1 MKKHT
6 VILVIFVCTL
16 YHGNSQNSTPSTQT
30 NYSLNFNNFL
40 AGVKYA
46 AIFIAPQQEEYI
58 RNYPITGTPYFALK
72 ERLSDMGFEYVDLWA
87 SEWKSLDAISSECDR
102 TVVFLTW
109 EYTNNSYTKI
119 QWTFTSCNGD
129 SFTFNAPQNISGTAT
144 DVQSKFYNASIKMYG
159 YNKPTYSKSYRYS
172 LKGEKTNWTES
183 SLKEHFKTNGVDQL
197 EGIYENATKSK
208 TSAKYKVGVIKATN
222 GYKIIYLSG
231 ATNFEDW
238 VAGDVKAKLTPTATS
253 LLFKTEWYMANKA
266 SNSDLYISFEQGS
279 MNVIWPDETLLYI
292 KLYPTAADNLST
304 TNNAPSSG
312 SGFAISSSGLIA
324 TNSHVISG
332 ASSIKV
338 RGINGDFSKTY
349 NAKLITEDKNNDLA
363 IISIDDKNFTSIGS
377 IPYLISNN
385 NVDVG
390 TSIFVLGYPLRA
402 TMGDEIKL
410 TNGIISSKTGF
421 QGDVTSYQLS
431 APVQPGNSGGPL
443 FDDKGN
449 IVGVI
454 NAKHLDTENV
464 TYAVKST
471 YLLNLIEILPLPPKL
486 QPINNLGGKTL
497 SEQVKL
503 VKNYTYIIEV
513 N

>member
-1 MKKHT
+1 
-6 VILVIFVCTL
+6 
-16 YHGNSQNSTPSTQT
+16 
-30 NYSLNFNNFL
+30 
-40 AGVKYA
+40 
-46 AIFIAPQQEEYI
+46 
-58 RNYPITGTPYFALK
+58 
-72 ERLSDMGFEYVDLWA
+72 
-87 SEWKSLDAISSECDR
+87 
-102 TVVFLTW
+102 
-109 EYTNNSYTKI
+109 
-119 QWTFTSCNGD
+119 
-129 SFTFNAPQNISGTAT
+129 
-144 DVQSKFYNASIKMYG
+144 
-159 YNKPTYSKSYRYS
+159 
-172 LKGEKTNWTES
+172 
-183 SLKEHFKTNGVDQL
+183 
-197 EGIYENATKSK
+197 
-208 TSAKYKVGVIKATN
+208 
-222 GYKIIYLSG
+222 
-231 ATNFEDW
+231 
-238 VAGDVKAKLTPTATS
+238 
-253 LLFKTEWYMANKA
+253 MANKA

-410 TNGIISSKTGF
+410 TNGIISSKTAF

-471 YLLNLIEILPLPPKL
+471 YLLNLIEILPLHL
-486 QPINNLGGKTL
+486 NFSQ
-497 SEQVKL
+497 
-503 VKNYTYIIEV
+503 
-513 N
+513 